1 MSNNLITEVDICDEA
16 RENFLTYTEE
26 VLTDRAV
33 PSAEDGLLSVHRKLL
48 WTMENVLKMTN
59 KSKYKKSASVVGST
73 LASSYFHGDTA
84 CYGALCKLAQPYL
97 MRYPLIDGDGN
108 LGTQEGNGM
117 EAAARYCVTGD
128 TLIPTEAGLKKI
140 SDIAKDVPLNSE
152 KDISLYVKGINGEK
166 VLAEK
171 IVNSGEHETYILTLA
186 NGQRIQTTS
195 NHPLMILND
204 CLQMEWKT
212 VGELQEKDKVLY
224 PLFKDNQFGFGK
236 YNDLYEAAMLGC
248 MISKGYA
255 TTQNSIGIND
265 KDMDMI
271 IPVMKWVALNWG
283 ENLGCL
289 TENNQRGYYEY
300 SVASKEHFTSFV
312 NIYSFEKSKEKKLP
326 KIFFDGTREYQKTLI
341 SYLFEGNGSV
351 DSNHGISYSSISEE
365 LIRQLQLVLQMN
377 FGIFSSIIFDKT
389 RNEIKLQINK
399 ASSER
404 FQQQINFVSKRKQAK
419 LQDYIIEYN
428 KRWGNNNL
436 QNIEEINLFL
446 RKNYPCRSNHSHI
459 KSLNEI
465 KDIVFSEQYEK
476 IEYLLSNYITLAIV
490 KKEKVL
496 EKQPVYCFTINNNDH
511 AFIGGGL
518 INHNTNAKPSKYADL
533 MMSDFNKNVVPL
545 KETYNGEYM
554 EPVVLPS
561 AFPNAMA
568 NGRETIAIGLAHNSL
583 PHNVK
588 EVCDAIIARIKKG
601 TTLTVDELMEY
612 IKAPDFPLE
621 NTIINSK
628 DIREAFATGRS
639 STSLK
644 VRGKY
649 RIVKDEIIFD
659 TIPYRT
665 YRNKIKEQIAKNVDA
680 LEAYIEDFSD
690 ESNVG
695 VNKLVFKVKKG
706 VNPEQAVLK
715 LFALTDLQTTLSYN
729 MNFIVNGTPKMCS
742 MMDLVDAYVTHQT
755 EVLLKATQ
763 YDRNKAAAR
772 AHILE
777 GLLLIL
783 TNIDKAV
790 SLIRKSA
797 DKNEAEKKLIAEFG
811 IDSEQAKAVLDM
823 KLAKLTKLD
832 KDDLMNELKA
842 KQDIVAECDKI
853 INDENHRNEV
863 LIGKVETIKVKYGD
877 ARRTEVLNIEVPKE
891 EKEIA
896 EVVPEDV
903 VVIMSKSGNIKR
915 IPKSS
920 FKTQRRN
927 GKGVKSADDAILDT
941 ISTNTIDTL
950 MIFTNKGKMYR
961 LLVDNV
967 PTGTNV
973 SKGQNISG
981 ILKMESDEEVEAITS
996 LFRKTNAE
1004 YVVFFTKNG
1013 LIKKTK
1019 LEEFTKTKKTTGIQ
1033 AIKLKEGDSLVG
1045 VSFLKDED
1053 VIVITKKGMSIH
1065 FSTTDISPIGRVA
1078 CGVKAIKLDDNDEVI
1093 VGLPTKANN
1102 YLAVFTK
1109 NGLGKI
1115 TDISEYNRQGRG
1127 GKGIYTYKP
1136 TPATGD
1142 VVGAAI
1148 VDKTDNILIIGK
1160 PSSICIAVS
1169 DMPIL
1174 SRTGL
1179 GNIMVKESKIQNI
1192 VKL

>member
-1 MSNNLITEVDICDEA
+1 MLDNYITEIDVADEA
-16 RENFLTYTEE
+16 HDNFLTYSAE
-26 VLTDRAV
+26 VLTDRAI
-33 PSAEDGLLSVHRKLL
+33 PAAEDGLLSAQRKIL
-48 WTMENVLKMTN
+48 WTMEDYLKMSE
-59 KSKYKKSASVVGST
+59 KSKTKKCNAIVGST
-73 LASSYFHGDTA
+73 LSTSYFHGDAA
-84 CYGALCKLAQPYL
+84 CYGVICKMSQDYL
-97 MRYPLIDGDGN
+97 MRYPLIIGQGS
-108 LGTQEGNGM
+108 LGTQEN
-117 EAAARYCVTGD
+117 
-128 TLIPTEAGLKKI
+128 
-140 SDIAKDVPLNSE
+140 
-152 KDISLYVKGINGEK
+152 
-166 VLAEK
+166 
-171 IVNSGEHETYILTLA
+171 
-186 NGQRIQTTS
+186 
-195 NHPLMILND
+195 ND
-204 CLQMEWKT
+204 M
-212 VGELQEKDKVLY
+212 
-224 PLFKDNQFGFGK
+224 F
-236 YNDLYEAAMLGC
+236 
-248 MISKGYA
+248 
-255 TTQNSIGIND
+255 
-265 KDMDMI
+265 
-271 IPVMKWVALNWG
+271 
-283 ENLGCL
+283 
-289 TENNQRGYYEY
+289 
-300 SVASKEHFTSFV
+300 
-312 NIYSFEKSKEKKLP
+312 
-326 KIFFDGTREYQKTLI
+326 
-341 SYLFEGNGSV
+341 
-351 DSNHGISYSSISEE
+351 
-365 LIRQLQLVLQMN
+365 
-377 FGIFSSIIFDKT
+377 
-389 RNEIKLQINK
+389 
-399 ASSER
+399 ASSRYTE
-404 FQQQINFVSKRKQAK
+404 
-419 LQDYIIEYN
+419 
-428 KRWGNNNL
+428 
-436 QNIEEINLFL
+436 
-446 RKNYPCRSNHSHI
+446 
-459 KSLNEI
+459 
-465 KDIVFSEQYEK
+465 
-476 IEYLLSNYITLAIV
+476 
-490 KKEKVL
+490 
-496 EKQPVYCFTINNNDH
+496 
-511 AFIGGGL
+511 
-518 INHNTNAKPSKYADL
+518 AKPSKYADL
-533 MMSDFNKNVVPL
+533 MMGDFKKNVVPL
-545 KETYNGEYM
+545 KETYNGEFM

-561 AFPNAMA
+561 LFPNAIA
-568 NGRETIAIGLAHNSL
+568 NGRQAIGISMSHGSL
-583 PHNVK
+583 PHNLT
-588 EVCDAIIARIKKG
+588 EVCNAIVAYIKNG
-601 TTLTVDELMEY
+601 GLTIDELLTY
-612 IKAPDFPLE
+612 IKGPDFPLH
-621 NTIINSK
+621 NIVINAK
-628 DIREAFATGRS
+628 DVKTAFATGHS
-639 STSLK
+639 ATSLK
-644 VRGKY
+644 VRGHYTVAGQK
-649 RIVKDEIIFD
+649 IIFD

-665 YRNKIKEQIAKNVDA
+665 YRNKIKEQIQKNVEE
-680 LEAYIEDFSD
+680 LEKYIEDFDD
-690 ESNVG
+690 ESNLG
-695 VNKLVFKVKKG
+695 QNRLVFTVKKG

-715 LFALTDLQTTLSYN
+715 LFALTDLQTTVSYN
-729 MNFIVNGTPKMCS
+729 MNYIVNGTPKMCS
-742 MMDLVDAYVTHQT
+742 MIDLIKAYVDHQID
-755 EVLLKATQ
+755 VLIKATTF
-763 YDRNKAAAR
+763 DKDKAEAR

-777 GLLLIL
+777 GLLIIIS
-783 TNIDKAV
+783 NIDKAIA
-790 SLIRKSA
+790 LIRNA
-797 DKNEAEKKLIAEFG
+797 EDKVEAQKGLVKEFNLDETQAE
-811 IDSEQAKAVLDM
+811 AVLNM
-823 KLAKLTKLD
+823 KLASLTKLD
-832 KDDLMNELKA
+832 KDKLLKELEEKKAVIAKCNRILNE
-842 KQDIVAECDKI
+842 ETYR
-853 INDENHRNEV
+853 NDV
-863 LIGKVETIKVKYGD
+863 LIEKIEAMKNKYGD

-973 SKGQNISG
+973 SKGQNISS

-1053 VIVITKKGMSIH
+1053 VIVITKKGVSIH

-1169 DMPIL
+1169 DMPVL